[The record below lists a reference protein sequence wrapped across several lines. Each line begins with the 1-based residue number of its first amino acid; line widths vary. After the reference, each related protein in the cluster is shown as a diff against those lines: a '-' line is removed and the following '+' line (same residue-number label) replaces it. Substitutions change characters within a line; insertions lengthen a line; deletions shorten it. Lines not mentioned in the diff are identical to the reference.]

1 MALITRIRPQ
11 AGDVAVTD
19 LVTDGTF
26 TGTGATLVDVGA
38 EKAWNVPT
46 GSIYTLTVPEHDI
59 QGSVDGSGATIA
71 IRFRVNNFGSG
82 SFDDLFGVESAI
94 ANRIQFTKSGSN
106 LRGRLRTVGGDIL
119 APVTSGVTFVG
130 NVVTV
135 VYRVGISS
143 ASTADTGS
151 MWVGGLART
160 GTDPNFAGG
169 NANASASTLLQRA
182 YFQTAN
188 GTNYDLLDY
197 VYFDEEL
204 SNADCSSLADDIVGY
219 FGSSTTPIS
228 FGGSIANQTFT
239 VGDSVNVDLSGN
251 WSGTQTPF
259 TYALTSGS
267 LTGTGLTLS
276 SAGVLSG
283 TATEATQT
291 GLVITGTDADTN
303 TAVSNTFSITVNA
316 APTGSDI
323 TISDTLPALDSSL
336 TMTYDAPAS
345 VGTITI
351 ADWANNTGTPL
362 PNLTEVTVN
371 VRSLVDGSLIYR
383 TTTATTNAGS
393 DCVVSDAA
401 IVTGTDY
408 EVSAIKFNGVDY
420 DIGIAIITAT

>member
-19 LVTDGTF
+19 LVTAGTF

-46 GSIYTLTVPEHDI
+46 DSLYTLTVPEQDI

-94 ANRIQFTKSGSN
+94 ANRIQFTKSGPN
-106 LRGRLRTVGGDIL
+106 LRGRLRTAGGDIL

-135 VYRVGISS
+135 VYRVGMSS

-160 GTDPNFAGG
+160 GTDPNFVGG

-219 FGSSTTPIS
+219 FGSSTTPIT
-228 FGGSIANQTFT
+228 FDGNIANQTFT

-267 LTGTGLTLS
+267 LTGAGLTLS
-276 SAGVLSG
+276 SSGVLSG

-303 TAVSNTFSITVNA
+303 TAVSNSFSVTVNA
-316 APTGSDI
+316 LAVGDPVIVFGADTALAFNTGGDAGLRRNLTGLSVDI
-323 TISDTLPALDSSL
+323 
-336 TMTYDAPAS
+336 YDATTRALVLSVTGHTTDSNAVMANIQNAALTPA
-345 VGTITI
+345 
-351 ADWANNTGTPL
+351 
-362 PNLTEVTVN
+362 TEYRVV
-371 VRSLVDGSLIYR
+371 VLGADGSEAVFR
-383 TTTATTNAGS
+383 ETS
-393 DCVVSDAA
+393 Q
-401 IVTGTDY
+401 
-408 EVSAIKFNGVDY
+408 
-420 DIGIAIITAT
+420 